1 MAGSRKHRRGRGG
14 APALH
19 GSGVPPTAAPDHYSE
34 DINTNVGVEGADFGY
49 DMGEALPNLDE
60 IPVIDG
66 IAVKVKAKRYKNS
79 DEPFKLGRGE
89 AAETCTRVVAGAARQ
104 IRCTAAKNQVCY
116 GPELFCQAC
125 IVKTPRSL
133 PTHWIQEWNGTHFTR
148 VGLYK
153 LGLVIQL
160 GHTPGS
166 ACGAMRRARTK
177 FTLIDISGIH
187 NINVQ
192 FCECDSEIS
201 HRQQLMRVHW
211 WPATVVD
218 PATCATTS
226 VLRLFHN
233 LNCLGKVSAF
243 HFLRSLELLSN
254 KDGLAPPAV
263 STLEKELLFWRK
275 TVDRSSPGLHVHHPA
290 IYHDTAD
297 EARRTWPHRFW
308 REGDGTR
315 RIGATVSRV
324 PAIGKNCPE
333 HCATMD
339 WSAMPE
345 DLSYKYFTF
354 LAQDCNFRL
363 INRDISTE
371 ARDPVVDDGL
381 GFFMNRAE
389 YKEFLRKHVD
399 EEEISTCSDF
409 QAMFLANTK
418 HIKGLR
424 TTGVGGVTCARHN
437 MWRPNG
443 IGDLQAGERYC
454 NMDFIFFSAVL
465 NCIITW
471 LILSYDIACQYSK
484 NFWTRMEELPEKMHL
499 DPRKT
504 KVWFKVPNFHILG
517 HKWRCHSP
525 FSFHFMWG
533 AGVTDGEDVEQNW
546 EFTNGAAGSTK
557 MMGLGTRHAFLE
569 ALFSFHNWMRT
580 VSYRRVFPRR
590 LARDLKEGQKDKE
603 AFDSFTELIEAEQPE
618 LVEKWRTWV
627 KEWEAEQHDE
637 EALDSPYEM
646 PQQVHTMKKVQLEL
660 EKAELASTGDGLEI
674 IERTHTASGFIA
686 MALDVEQS
694 QRILAIDIKA
704 LNDPSPLQELAM
716 LQRTYMPRVER
727 HLPQAQRAIFDDKSR
742 SAENVKLFLPSELP
756 SRLRTA
762 ACQEGLVKIEEVM
775 REAELKETLEDLRTG
790 LCVRTMTARFR
801 LRNSTGQRVLT
812 RGQGILR
819 LINLHIHKA
828 KLRYRYSQ
836 NQYLRLRGHGAWE
849 KEFKVLW
856 DEDVRGINER
866 TASEE
871 EEAERE
877 KLRQLGA
884 IIEGGVH
891 AAGVLAAGETLH
903 QMSWIWYQTGL
914 TGADDELVD
923 ALRVEWCKAFS
934 RTRRWHEDVVLVD
947 EEMGRTL
954 EFGAWSAAT
963 GTAAYAMEHV
973 EREERTCQKLA
984 SEWRGLRQRGR
995 DYMAGIPAEHGEKLV
1010 VELGEEEPESDDE
1023 GDLAGDDEVDG
1034 MGENEVDEVDEDD

>member
-1 MAGSRKHRRGRGG
+1 
-14 APALH
+14 
-19 GSGVPPTAAPDHYSE
+19 
-34 DINTNVGVEGADFGY
+34 
-49 DMGEALPNLDE
+49 
-60 IPVIDG
+60 
-66 IAVKVKAKRYKNS
+66 
-79 DEPFKLGRGE
+79 
-89 AAETCTRVVAGAARQ
+89 
-104 IRCTAAKNQVCY
+104 
-116 GPELFCQAC
+116 
-125 IVKTPRSL
+125 
-133 PTHWIQEWNGTHFTR
+133 
-148 VGLYK
+148 
-153 LGLVIQL
+153 
-160 GHTPGS
+160 
-166 ACGAMRRARTK
+166 
-177 FTLIDISGIH
+177 
-187 NINVQ
+187 
-192 FCECDSEIS
+192 
-201 HRQQLMRVHW
+201 
-211 WPATVVD
+211 
-218 PATCATTS
+218 
-226 VLRLFHN
+226 
-233 LNCLGKVSAF
+233 
-243 HFLRSLELLSN
+243 
-254 KDGLAPPAV
+254 
-263 STLEKELLFWRK
+263 
-275 TVDRSSPGLHVHHPA
+275 
-290 IYHDTAD
+290 
-297 EARRTWPHRFW
+297 
-308 REGDGTR
+308 
-315 RIGATVSRV
+315 
-324 PAIGKNCPE
+324 
-333 HCATMD
+333 
-339 WSAMPE
+339 
-345 DLSYKYFTF
+345 
-354 LAQDCNFRL
+354 
-363 INRDISTE
+363 
-371 ARDPVVDDGL
+371 
-381 GFFMNRAE
+381 
-389 YKEFLRKHVD
+389 
-399 EEEISTCSDF
+399 
-409 QAMFLANTK
+409 
-418 HIKGLR
+418 
-424 TTGVGGVTCARHN
+424 
-437 MWRPNG
+437 
-443 IGDLQAGERYC
+443 
-454 NMDFIFFSAVL
+454 MDFIFFSAVL

-517 HKWRCHSP
+517 HKWS
-525 FSFHFMWG
+525 
-533 AGVTDGEDVEQNW
+533 GVTDGEDVEQNW

-580 VSYRRVFPRR
+580 
-590 LARDLKEGQKDKE
+590 EGQKDKE

-716 LQRTYMPRVER
+716 RTYMPRVER

-762 ACQEGLVKIEEVM
+762 ACQEGLVKIEEV

-856 DEDVRGINER
+856 DEDNSERG
-866 TASEE
+866 

-923 ALRVEWCKAFS
+923 GFFTDAAVARGRRAGRRRNGSHFGIWGLECGHVVRAS
-934 RTRRWHEDVVLVD
+934 RGAT
-947 EEMGRTL
+947 EESDAGVGR
-954 EFGAWSAAT
+954 